1 MIESET
7 DKAWEESK
15 TSLTEAEAKQ
25 EKINK
30 RMEKLRAKKKPPKM
44 VGVHHTVLELPDD
57 DTLSYANCRK
67 WIVTQEGIVKS
78 EGLVERSRNKD
89 IPQKQR
95 DKAMRARMGA
105 QGYIRAI
112 KRYIT
117 TGDWSTMYYGEYE
130 QHLMNWVVVAPAGKD
145 INS

>member
-15 TSLTEAEAKQ
+15 TSLTKAEAKQ
-25 EKINK
+25 EKVNE

-44 VGVHHTVLELPDD
+44 VGVHPSVLELPDD
-57 DTLSYANCRK
+57 DTLSYANCKK
-67 WIVTQEGIVKS
+67 WISTQEGIVKAA
-78 EGLVERSRNKD
+78 GQTERSRNKE
-89 IPQKQR
+89 IPQKER
-95 DKAMRARMGA
+95 DKAMRQRMGA
-105 QGYIRAI
+105 QAYIRLI
-112 KRYIT
+112 KRYIS
-117 TGDWSTMYYGEYE
+117 TGDWSAMYYGEYE

>member
-30 RMEKLRAKKKPPKM
+30 RMAKLRAKKKPPKM
-44 VGVHHTVLELPDD
+44 AGVHPSVLELPDD
-57 DTLSYANCRK
+57 DTLSYANCKK
-67 WIVTQEGIVKS
+67 WIVTQEGIAKAA
-78 EGLVERSRNKD
+78 GLIERSRNKD
-89 IPQKQR
+89 IPQKER
-95 DKAMRARMGA
+95 DKAMRQRMGA
-105 QGYIRAI
+105 QGYIRYI
-112 KRYIT
+112 KRYIS
-117 TGDWSTMYYGEYE
+117 TGDWSALYYGEYE